1 MMLEPEKILT
11 RAKELI
17 SEPDRWV
24 KGAYSLDKNFNH
36 VHRNDP
42 KACKWCLSGSIEAAT
57 EMLAVST
64 RSDIFLYLS
73 EEYIEAKRVLL
84 KMSDL
89 DGFPSIS
96 QWNDHPDRT
105 HEEVIDLLDRAIASD
120 TGNSQQQE
128 ARQ

>member
-1 MMLEPEKILT
+1 MMMSQKKILT
-11 RAKELI
+11 KARELI

-24 KGAYSLDKNFNH
+24 KGAYSLDKYFNH
-36 VHRNDP
+36 VHRNAP
-42 KACKWCLSGSIEAAT
+42 EACRWCLSGSIEAAT

-73 EEYIEAKRVLL
+73 KEYMEAKRVLL

-105 HEEVIDLLDRAIASD
+105 HKEVIDLLDRAIAQ
-120 TGNSQQQE
+120 TLV
-128 ARQ
+128 